1 MRGCRPLTDDEVKLI
16 AASFSGSHAG
26 RDRCLFTLGWNSG
39 FRVSELLSL
48 TVGDVLQYGEVVD
61 RVTVKRRAIKGKR
74 ESRTVVLNGRAQ
86 TALRRWLNEMDKAD
100 PEMPLFPSRKGDAA
114 ISRVQAHRV
123 LKAAVEANELPGKIA
138 SHSMRKTFA
147 EKVYEKLDGDL
158 IRTQQALGHRAVT
171 STVSYLSFKQEEVDD
186 AILAI

>member
-1 MRGCRPLTDDEVKLI
+1 MRGCRPLTNEEVKLI
-16 AASFSGSHAG
+16 ASSFSGASAG

-48 TVGDVLQYGEVVD
+48 TVGDVLQHSEIVD
-61 RVTVKRRAIKGKR
+61 RVTVQRRATKGKR

-86 TALRRWLNEMDKAD
+86 TALRRWLSEMGDVS
-100 PEMPLFPSRKGDAA
+100 PGTPLFPSRKGDGA

-123 LKAAVEANELPGKIA
+123 LKAAVEANELQGKIA

-147 EKVYEKLDGDL
+147 EKVYDKLDGDL
-158 IRTQQALGHRAVT
+158 PKLQKAMGHASIN
-171 STVSYLSFKQEEVDD
+171 STISYLSFKQEDVDD
-186 AILAI
+186 AILSI

>member
-1 MRGCRPLTDDEVKLI
+1 MRGCRPLTDEEVKLI
-16 AASFSGSHAG
+16 ASSFSGSSAG

-48 TVGDVLQYGEVVD
+48 TVGDVLQHREIVD
-61 RVTVKRRAIKGKR
+61 RVTVQRRATKGKR

-86 TALRRWLNEMDKAD
+86 TALRRWLGEMGDVS
-100 PEMPLFPSRKGDAA
+100 PGTPLFPSRKGDGA

-123 LKAAVEANELPGKIA
+123 LKAAVGANELQGKIA

-147 EKVYEKLDGDL
+147 EKVYDKLDGDL
-158 IRTQQALGHRAVT
+158 PKLQKALGHASIN
-171 STVSYLSFKQEEVDD
+171 STISYLSFKQEDVDD
-186 AILAI
+186 AILSM

>member
-1 MRGCRPLTDDEVKLI
+1 MRGCRPLTDEEVKLI
-16 AASFSGSHAG
+16 ATSFSGQFAG

-48 TVGDVLQYGEVVD
+48 TVGDVMQYGAIVD
-61 RVTVKRRAIKGKR
+61 RVTVQRRSTKGKR

-86 TALRRWLNEMDKAD
+86 TALRRWLDEIVDASA
-100 PEMPLFPSRKGDAA
+100 EAPLFPSRKGDGA

-123 LKAAVEANELPGKIA
+123 LKAAVEANELQGKIA

-147 EKVYEKLDGDL
+147 EKVYDRLDGDL
-158 IRTQQALGHRAVT
+158 PRLQRALGHASIN
-171 STVSYLSFKQEEVDD
+171 STISYLSFKQEDVDD
-186 AILAI
+186 AILSM